1 MGQIL
6 THVLHQILTHGAS
19 SEIDTQYC
27 ISNGSATFRPRFFG
41 QKLTQNLGQV
51 LTTKTKSC
59 WAAGWREA
67 ARAELSLVELCLL
80 RNYTSEVTRARKVGG
95 CVEV

>member
-1 MGQIL
+1 MGQNLVEDVGQNL
-6 THVLHQILTHGAS
+6 THDPR

-27 ISNGSATFRPRFFG
+27 ISNGSATFRPRFLG

-51 LTTKTKSC
+51 LTTKTKGC
-59 WAAGWREA
+59 WAAGWRVA
-67 ARAELSLVELCLL
+67 ARAELSSVELCSL

-95 CVEV
+95 CVDV